1 MDPTTSGAHDPF
13 AGSHVYVDPSQ
24 YNSYENLNFFQ
35 TDADAVYNDNDWT
48 LGDTQPVARAQQPSQ
63 TWSHNG
69 DQVPVSIQHAQP
81 QQSQHQQ
88 QQNPYLSQPAQYRNS
103 QSKSPTPF
111 TTNGF
116 GAYGAQQPYSYNEQK
131 FDPAS
136 AYKHQH
142 LNANNVPQQHFDPSL
157 TQINPNT
164 AQNYHAG
171 GHYGSQATATP
182 TTFAPQALE
191 NNRSQPS
198 LKNNVYAGPP
208 YQQGTS
214 HTPQAATTPAPASL
228 RNVDEEALARAVPK
242 SVAGGIFSII
252 NFDDLARATNTDRFG
267 NYVNIGK
274 DRQEWQCTRSALP
287 TYVPRHS
294 RKQLRE
300 LASKNA
306 QALAKIGKKPTKVK
320 PMISAVKPSKP
331 APATS
336 RATDNLITLK
346 DSSSEDESSSDD
358 DSDYSDDDDAESP
371 LPSRKPEDPKGCIEY
386 DTIKALWRNKRR
398 NISSDSFKQ
407 ALVDF
412 WDIVKTIRD
421 RWKLDSTA
429 YTEAE
434 EKKRT
439 GELPLL
445 RSRVKDQRDM
455 IEVAFR
461 TALKHGH
468 RGIVE
473 LLAENSSLVF
483 VCSQFLLD
491 RQKADDLNGSVT
503 RAIFEILSTFTTL
516 TEEKLEKVRLNKLL
530 AIYQKKGDAKTQFWV
545 KKIKANAVTASKN
558 AAEKE
563 TAVKPSSDA
572 PAKAADAAA
581 SSPGKASAAA
591 AKRPEAVSG
600 VKRAANGVSEANPA
614 KRMAV
619 GKPPVNGA
627 ASAVKPVAGAGAVKK
642 PLTSAVPTNATAT
655 TSAAPRKT
663 VAAKPTGFFSSL
675 SSAAKKPGTSIAEKA
690 TSATGDRTAAA
701 RNPVSNA
708 APMAKPAF
716 SFAETMAKL
725 SKPKEEK
732 PAPKP
737 EKEVP
742 TETTEERTKRLRKE
756 ERRKL
761 RVRFRPDSD
770 LVQIRLFTHDPEEEL
785 HHDASQVRDVADV
798 GGEGRMFKQQHKLM
812 DLDEEDDAPE
822 EPENLVEFKEPSLVD
837 FSVVEKDERQRNYE
851 PYGGG
856 VLKVTSAESDERRK
870 YEDSNLVVFY
880 ASPDDIPANPREP
893 ANAYTGELSEPFR
906 PFGLPDEQYVNRARE
921 RRASKINANAPS
933 GFNIAALAG
942 LLSKAAPQ
950 PQQQVQQQPVM
961 APAAASTQMPD
972 ISSILANLRQG
983 ALAAQPQQ
991 PDAYQPPPPSV
1002 QYQAPPPPAHP
1013 ALPPANIDLAA
1024 ILAALNGNNNAN
1036 QPPAASAPNMNNYG
1050 SDYGSQPAWG
1060 MNHGSNNSHDDSEEQ
1075 EIAKAKAGNPAY
1087 KTKTCRFYQEG
1098 RCQKGAACGYIHAR
1112 T

>member
-24 YNSYENLNFFQ
+24 YNSYDNLNFFQ
-35 TDADAVYNDNDWT
+35 TDADHVYNDNDWT

-63 TWSHNG
+63 TWPHNG
-69 DQVPVSIQHAQP
+69 DQLPVQIQHAQP
-81 QQSQHQQ
+81 QQSQHA
-88 QQNPYLSQPAQYRNS
+88 YLSQPAHYRSS

-111 TTNGF
+111 TNNGF
-116 GAYGAQQPYSYNEQK
+116 AAYGAQQPYSYNEQK

-136 AYKHQH
+136 AYKDQQF
-142 LNANNVPQQHFDPSL
+142 NAAANGPQQHFDPSL

-164 AQNYHAG
+164 AQNYRAG
-171 GHYGSQATATP
+171 GPYVSQGAAAP
-182 TTFAPQALE
+182 ATFAPQALE
-191 NNRSQPS
+191 HNRPQSFA
-198 LKNNVYAGPP
+198 KNNVYTGPP

-214 HTPQAATTPAPASL
+214 QAPQTAPKPVSAAL
-228 RNVDEEALARAVPK
+228 RNVDELALAQAVPK
-242 SVAGGIFSII
+242 GVQGGLFSII

-267 NYVNIGK
+267 NYVNISK

-294 RKQLRE
+294 RRELRE

-306 QALAKIGKKPTKVK
+306 HALAKIGKKPTKVK
-320 PMISAVKPSKP
+320 PMISAVKVPKP
-331 APATS
+331 APATTRTTGS
-336 RATDNLITLK
+336 PVAIK

-358 DSDYSDDDDAESP
+358 DSDYSDDDEASP
-371 LPSRKPEDPKGCIEY
+371 LPPRKPEDQKGCIEY
-386 DTIKALWRNKRR
+386 DTIKALWRNKRK

-434 EKKRT
+434 EKKRAA
-439 GELPLL
+439 ELPLL

-473 LLAENSSLVF
+473 LLAENSPLIF
-483 VCSQFLLD
+483 VCFQFLLD

-503 RAIFEILSTFTTL
+503 RAILETMSTFTTL

-545 KKIKANAVTASKN
+545 KKIKANAALASKN

-563 TAVKPSSDA
+563 AAVKQPSDA
-572 PAKAADAAA
+572 PPKTSDAAV
-581 SSPGKASAAA
+581 SSPGKATTTT

-600 VKRAANGVSEANPA
+600 VKRAANAVSDVNPA

-619 GKPPVNGA
+619 GKPVVNGTA
-627 ASAVKPVAGAGAVKK
+627 NAVKPVGGAAAVKK
-642 PLTSAVPTNATAT
+642 PLSGAVPTGSTAT
-655 TSAAPRKT
+655 TAAVPRKT

-675 SSAAKKPGTSIAEKA
+675 SSAAKKPGTSIAEKP
-690 TSATGDRTAAA
+690 TSATGDRSAGA
-701 RNPVSNA
+701 RNPVANA
-708 APMAKPAF
+708 APVAKPTF

-812 DLDEEDDAPE
+812 DLDEEDDVAD
-822 EPENLVEFKEPSLVD
+822 EPENLVEFKEPALVD

-856 VLKVTSAESDERRK
+856 ELKVTSPESDERRK

-880 ASPDDIPANPREP
+880 PTLDDVPANPREP
-893 ANAYTGELSEPFR
+893 ANAYTGELPEPFKQ
-906 PFGLPDEQYVNRARE
+906 FGLPDEQYINRARE
-921 RRASKINANAPS
+921 RRTSKLNANAPS

-942 LLSKAAPQ
+942 LLSKAVPP
-950 PQQQVQQQPVM
+950 PQQPQVQQQPVM
-961 APAAASTQMPD
+961 APAAASSQVPD

-983 ALAAQPQQ
+983 ALATQPQQ
-991 PDAYQPPPPSV
+991 PEVYQPPPSSV
-1002 QYQAPPPPAHP
+1002 PYQAPPPSAHP
-1013 ALPPANIDLAA
+1013 PLPPANIDLAA
-1024 ILAALNGNNNAN
+1024 ILAALNGNKNAN
-1036 QPPAASAPNMNNYG
+1036 QPPAASAPNMNPYG
-1050 SDYGSQPAWG
+1050 SGYGSQPAWG
-1060 MNHGSNNSHDDSEEQ
+1060 MTNGSNHHEDYEEA

-1087 KTKTCRFYQEG
+1087 KTKICRFYQEG
-1098 RCQKGAACGYIHAR
+1098 RCQKGAACSYIHA
-1112 T
+1112 